1 GRLVAGAAGGV
12 EDGLVRGG
20 QGVDLLGDDVE
31 GALPGDR
38 LVVVAALGQVHRV
51 RQPPLLPQPVAAA
64 AGQVGHRVPGEE
76 LRRDPAQRGL
86 LGHRLRAVLAELRP
100 VRVLRLRPGAARAV
114 EAVLLVDVEQRQRR
128 APHAHLLVGHAQG
141 VPDRGEPGRRSLRLA
156 DLRRVLNRITLGRFR
171 GHRALPFAYTCDVP
185 LSILARRGREQRGH
199 VRAAGGR
206 GPPGRGGAGDG
217 SGVPAGASAPPPRP
231 RRAPAGASG
240 ARRGRG
246 AGRRGG
252 AGGGGG
258 RGGAAGPGGG
268 VARGAWGAR
277 WGGVSVGRGR
287 IGGVAETA
295 SKKTDQ
301 TSGAGRP
308 RLMLMDGHSLAYR
321 AFFALPAENFTTA
334 TGQPTNAIYGFASTL
349 RPPLRDAGPTHCAP
363 A

>member
-1 GRLVAGAAGGV
+1 
-12 EDGLVRGG
+12 
-20 QGVDLLGDDVE
+20 
-31 GALPGDR
+31 
-38 LVVVAALGQVHRV
+38 
-51 RQPPLLPQPVAAA
+51 
-64 AGQVGHRVPGEE
+64 
-76 LRRDPAQRGL
+76 
-86 LGHRLRAVLAELRP
+86 
-100 VRVLRLRPGAARAV
+100 
-114 EAVLLVDVEQRQRR
+114 
-128 APHAHLLVGHAQG
+128 PHAHLLVGHAQG

-246 AGRRGG
+246 AGCRGGRRGAAGAGGRVRAPGGRGPPGRGG
-252 AGGGGG
+252 AGGGSGVPAGASAPPRRPRRAPAGAAGARRGGGAGCRGG
-258 RGGAAGPGGG
+258 RRGAAGPGSG
-268 VARGAWGAR
+268 VPRGASGAR
-277 WGGVSVGRGR
+277 WGRVSVGRGR

-334 TGQPTNAIYGFASTL
+334 TGQPTNAIYGFASMLANTL
-349 RPPLRDAGPTHCAP
+349 RDEAPTHFAV
-363 A
+363 AFDVSRK